1 MANAAAA
8 ASTSAAKTDLS
19 QRHSWVRM
27 AINQRSLSRSRSP
40 PAPCLA
46 VSHREGRLSGLRC
59 ASANRWPLLGPA
71 QSERAPFRGS
81 SRGRIVSLECFL
93 GPQILGVPPF
103 RAMNATGM
111 PVDIERREAVLSR
124 LPQKA
129 VRALEDGDTWET
141 ERPEEGSRIANIS
154 VPLRHEASD
163 TWERRSI
170 ESRVTV
176 TNGALV
182 ERFYSVDKHGA
193 QALRRA
199 PKWGSDRHRSVRER
213 FSPEKRRKRW
223 ARYWEWVAETGRD
236 PIGEF
241 SVPETARCGWRLL
254 CQEKTEGVFVHY
266 ARRRPTRGRSSEN
279 AGPSGSAGS
288 LGRSTDYVPRDK
300 VPRGLRDHCRLKEGR
315 IHPGGVQSR
324 ADLARRFRR
333 RGTGRIAGRQIL
345 DSELRRVPDD
355 APGPLH
361 ALPRVFFVDV
371 AIEEPISPS
380 RQRDI
385 LRARAREKL
394 K

>member
-1 MANAAAA
+1 M
-8 ASTSAAKTDLS
+8 
-19 QRHSWVRM
+19 
-27 AINQRSLSRSRSP
+27 
-40 PAPCLA
+40 
-46 VSHREGRLSGLRC
+46 
-59 ASANRWPLLGPA
+59 
-71 QSERAPFRGS
+71 
-81 SRGRIVSLECFL
+81 SLECFL
-93 GPQILGVPPF
+93 GPQILGVPSL
-103 RAMNATGM
+103 RATNATGM

-124 LPQKA
+124 LPQRA
-129 VRALEDGDTWET
+129 ARALEDGDTWEK
-141 ERPEEGSRIANIS
+141 EQPEEGSRIANIS

-182 ERFYSVDKHGA
+182 ERFYSVDEHGA

-223 ARYWEWVAETGRD
+223 TRYWEWVAETGRD

-241 SVPETARCGWRLL
+241 SVPETACFGWRLL
-254 CQEKTEGVFVHY
+254 CQEKTEGVFIHY
-266 ARRRPTRGRSSEN
+266 ARRRPKRGRSPEN
-279 AGPSGSAGS
+279 ARPSERGGS

-300 VPRGLRDHCRLKEGR
+300 MPRRLRDHCRLKEGR
-315 IHPGGVQSR
+315 IHPRVVQSR

-333 RGTGRIAGRQIL
+333 QSTGRIAGRQLL

-371 AIEEPISPS
+371 AIEAPISRP

-385 LRARAREKL
+385 LRAKAREKL
-394 K
+394 G

>member
-1 MANAAAA
+1 
-8 ASTSAAKTDLS
+8 
-19 QRHSWVRM
+19 
-27 AINQRSLSRSRSP
+27 
-40 PAPCLA
+40 
-46 VSHREGRLSGLRC
+46 
-59 ASANRWPLLGPA
+59 
-71 QSERAPFRGS
+71 
-81 SRGRIVSLECFL
+81 
-93 GPQILGVPPF
+93 
-103 RAMNATGM
+103 MNATGM

-182 ERFYSVDKHGA
+182 ERFYSVDEHGA

-223 ARYWEWVAETGRD
+223 AQYWEWVAETGRD

-254 CQEKTEGVFVHY
+254 CQEKTEDVFVHY

-300 VPRGLRDHCRLKEGR
+300 MPRGLRDHCRLKEGR

-394 K
+394 G

>member
-1 MANAAAA
+1 MPKAACDQAFVVYGIA
-8 ASTSAAKTDLS
+8 PPGDQPLS
-19 QRHSWVRM
+19 VTW
-27 AINQRSLSRSRSP
+27 ALSLLP
-40 PAPCLA
+40 PARRGESNRVPTGKPWRTLPLRSTLCF
-46 VSHREGRLSGLRC
+46 REQM
-59 ASANRWPLLGPA
+59 AFFGPA
-71 QSERAPFRGS
+71 QSERGPCRGS

-93 GPQILGVPPF
+93 GPQILGVPLF
-103 RAMNATGM
+103 RAMNAIGM

-154 VPLRHEASD
+154 VPLRHEGSD

-182 ERFYSVDKHGA
+182 ERFYSVDEHGA

-213 FSPEKRRKRW
+213 FAPEKRRKRW

-254 CQEKTEGVFVHY
+254 CQEKTEGVVVHY

-300 VPRGLRDHCRLKEGR
+300 MPRGLRDHCRLKEGR

-371 AIEEPISPS
+371 VIEEPISPS